1 MKRPLR
7 PLRLRGSKRARM
19 LSDIIRFRR
28 RYREFA
34 RLREIANVFLKH
46 GLGYFIDRL
55 NLYRVLP
62 LTKRLRLLKESGQ
75 LPPSVPERLRMA
87 FTELGPSFIKLAQV
101 LSSRPDLITE
111 RYAKEF
117 SKLQDQVPPFEFQ
130 EVLRIIQED
139 FNVPAQRLFKEI
151 EPTPVAAA
159 SIAQVHYARLWD
171 GSEVVVK
178 VQRPDIGDIIE
189 RDIVIM
195 RTIAQLMLRYMP
207 ETEFMNPMGVVEE
220 FARTIRQEL
229 DFREEAKNL
238 CRFRRNFEGHPDV
251 YFPRLYPELVSRRV
265 IVMERL
271 DGIKIDD
278 IEALDSLGHDRV
290 ELARKGV
297 AIYFKMFLEDGFFH
311 GDPHPGNIFV
321 LPDGRLGLVDF
332 GIVGYL
338 TPELQ
343 EAIAT
348 VLVALVRKDFDTII
362 DQYINVGLVREDMDL
377 STFRREFKAD
387 MMDLLLPLYDV
398 PISEID
404 LTKYLETIIHL
415 AIKHKLRVPSEL
427 LLMDKCMLILENI
440 GRQLDPN
447 FNFMTVVEPYA
458 EKLIRG
464 RFNPKRIYSLLETEA
479 REMVDLAVQ
488 GPRQLRNLVKKT
500 LRDDLNI
507 KLTHVGLDR
516 LIRDIDRSTNR
527 LAFSI
532 VLAAIIVASAMLT
545 ISGIGGKT
553 YFGIP
558 LLGFIGFIVAAV
570 FGFWLLISII
580 RSGRL

>member
-1 MKRPLR
+1 
-7 PLRLRGSKRARM
+7 M
-19 LSDIIRFRR
+19 LSDLLRLRR

-34 RLREIANVFLKH
+34 RLREIANVFVKH

-62 LTKRLRLLKESGQ
+62 VTKRLRLLKETGQ

-87 FTELGPSFIKLAQV
+87 FVELGPSFIKLAQV

-111 RYAKEF
+111 RYAREF
-117 SKLQDQVPPFEFQ
+117 SKLQDRVPPFGFE
-130 EVLRIIQED
+130 EVKKTIEED
-139 FNVPAQRLFKEI
+139 FKQPLEKLFREI
-151 EPTPVAAA
+151 DPEPVAAA
-159 SIAQVHYARLWD
+159 SIAQVHYATLWD

-178 VQRPDIGDIIE
+178 VQRPGIEDIIE

-195 RTIAQLMLRYMP
+195 QTIANLMIRYMP
-207 ETEFMNPMGVVEE
+207 ETEFMNPVGIVNE
-220 FARTIRQEL
+220 FSRTIRHEL

-251 YFPRLYPELVSRRV
+251 YFPKLYPELVSRRV

-271 DGIKIDD
+271 EGTKIDD
-278 IEALDSLGHDRV
+278 LEVLDELGHDRA

-321 LPDGRLGLVDF
+321 LSDGRLGLVDF
-332 GIVGYL
+332 GIVGFL

-362 DQYINVGLVREDMDL
+362 DQYIKIGLVREDMDI
-377 STFRREFKAD
+377 TAFRREFKAD
-387 MMDLLLPLYDV
+387 MIDLLMPLYDM

-404 LTKYLETIIHL
+404 LTKYLEIVIQL
-415 AIKHKLRVPSEL
+415 AIKHKLQVPSDL

-464 RFNPKRIYSLLETEA
+464 RFSPRRIYDLLETETK
-479 REMVDLAVQ
+479 EIVDLAVQ
-488 GPRQLRNLVKKT
+488 GPRQLRSLIKKT
-500 LRDDLNI
+500 LNDNLHIN
-507 KLTHVGLDR
+507 LSHEGLDR
-516 LIRDIDRSTNR
+516 LMRDIDRSTNR

-532 VLAAIIVASAMLT
+532 VLAAIILASSILT

-553 YFGIP
+553 FFGIP
-558 LLGFIGFIVAAV
+558 MLGLIGFTVAAV